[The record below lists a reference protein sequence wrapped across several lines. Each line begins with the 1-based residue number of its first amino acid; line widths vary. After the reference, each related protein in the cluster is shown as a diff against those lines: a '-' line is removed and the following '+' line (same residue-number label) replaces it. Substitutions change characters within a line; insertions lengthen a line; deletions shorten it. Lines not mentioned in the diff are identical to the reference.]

1 MPNQSA
7 IIFFFRFIGWFTL
20 AQVALWVLQ
29 THTFFVPEMQN
40 SLAIVSGSIYG
51 LFGGS
56 ILVSENFL
64 LSQVSGRYLFIDL
77 PCLGLNM
84 CAGLIALQLSANS
97 SWARRM
103 LAVCC
108 GLVILQMYNC
118 IRIAHL
124 FSIVETNIGQFSF
137 YHLFIWQSINM
148 IVLVTL
154 NVGLALLFHPT
165 SLFTRFFVN
174 LRPVRLIV
182 HVAIYAPVL
191 FGTEVF
197 AFGGGGGGGS
207 GGSGGGVPFIELD
220 LWQYCL
226 LIALLIVFKARLN
239 KYAELS

>member
-1 MPNQSA
+1 MPDQSP
-7 IIFFFRFIGWFTL
+7 ILIFFYRFIGWFAL
-20 AQVALWVLQ
+20 AQLALWVLQ
-29 THTFFVPEMQN
+29 THTSFVPEMQN

-56 ILVSENFL
+56 VLVSGNFL
-64 LSQVSGRYLFIDL
+64 LSQVSGRYLFVAL

-84 CAGLIALQLSANS
+84 CAGLIALQLSIHS
-97 SWARRM
+97 SWARRI

-124 FSIVETNIGQFSF
+124 FSILETNIGQFSF
-137 YHLFIWQSINM
+137 YHLFIWQSVNLV
-148 IVLVTL
+148 VLVAL

-165 SLFTRFFVN
+165 SLFSRFLVN

-182 HVAIYAPVL
+182 HVAILAPAFFGREVL
-191 FGTEVF
+191 
-197 AFGGGGGGGS
+197 AAGGGGGGG
-207 GGSGGGVPFIELD
+207 GGGTPFMELD

-226 LIALLIVFKARLN
+226 LIALLIAFKERLK